1 MKLTKN
7 FTDKEVECKCG
18 CGALPTPDFMN
29 KLQGLRDLVKF
40 PLYITSCARCS
51 KHNKSV
57 GGAPQSRHVPGMA
70 ADILWDT
77 LDGPSK
83 HKLLEQALKLFNG
96 IGLHEQFLHVDIR
109 DNNVVWF
116 Y

>member
-1 MKLTKN
+1 
-7 FTDKEVECKCG
+7 
-18 CGALPTPDFMN
+18 
-29 KLQGLRDLVKF
+29 
-40 PLYITSCARCS
+40 
-51 KHNKSV
+51 
-57 GGAPQSRHVPGMA
+57 MA